1 MLSPLA
7 AYKKWLV
14 GRRRETDKKICL
26 FFIFI
31 DLY

>member
-14 GRRRETDKKICL
+14 GRRRETDKKI
-26 FFIFI
+26 FFFSFFL